1 MFKASAHGVWA
12 LVMTLILA
20 RELPVRQVGCRVL
33 AIADDQVVFKCPR
46 GHGFKVDDRLDLDPV
61 PLKRA
66 GN

>member
-1 MFKASAHGVWA
+1 MIKATITGFVA

-20 RELPVRQVGCRVL
+20 RELPLRQAGYRVL
-33 AIADDQVVFKCPR
+33 AIADDQLVFPCPR

-61 PLKRA
+61 PLRRA